1 MVGSLGN
8 GSYANVFEVYFRQAP
23 MAVKVLNLS
32 RPGSSGVSEETLRHF
47 KYALPQDWTLSCT
60 RLPLHDTGPAACATI
75 RLCRLCC
82 DLHCGQFSGMR
93 LQLP

>member
-1 MVGSLGN
+1 MGSLGN

-47 KYALPQDWTLSCT
+47 KYAWVLLSQSFACCGVQSAVSPALPTECLT
-60 RLPLHDTGPAACATI
+60 RAV
-75 RLCRLCC
+75 RL
-82 DLHCGQFSGMR
+82 
-93 LQLP
+93 